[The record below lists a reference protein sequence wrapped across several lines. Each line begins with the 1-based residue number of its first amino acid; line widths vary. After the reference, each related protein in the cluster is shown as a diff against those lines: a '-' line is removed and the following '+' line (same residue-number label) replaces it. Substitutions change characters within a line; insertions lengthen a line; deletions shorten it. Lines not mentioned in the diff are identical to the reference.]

1 MKFPIISSNNKS
13 NGTGKKCAKVNG
25 AKVLLLKTH
34 TKKNISTKAQKA

>member
-1 MKFPIISSNNKS
+1 MKYPIISHNNKS

-34 TKKNISTKAQKA
+34 TQNSISTKAQKA